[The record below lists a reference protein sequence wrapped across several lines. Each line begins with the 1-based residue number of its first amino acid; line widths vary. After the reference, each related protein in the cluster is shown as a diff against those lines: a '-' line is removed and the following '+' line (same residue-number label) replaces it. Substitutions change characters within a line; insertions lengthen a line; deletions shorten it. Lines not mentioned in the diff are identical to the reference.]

1 MLGDA
6 REDYVVL
13 SSDLSALTDYLDRGE
28 LTENTERS
36 GIEKVLVLSDIGLSA
51 QNSEDDDEYSVTDM
65 LSRLDELK
73 ASYGFDCLNQAV
85 RCFARVILRLS
96 VYDIGKLT
104 LFQVLCLYYMAENE
118 RYGYSR
124 GELSELRA
132 TKSDK
137 IRFELE
143 FGDVLRALHYCMTA
157 RGSEGLVCKT
167 VKVSNSRGAIGAI
180 GDYLGNLNSSD
191 REEVYTQGNST
202 NDQAVLALQG
212 QLDAMS
218 VRVQDAEGANEKLQ
232 QENEALRSSSDEK
245 VNNLTKQLGE
255 QKTEIL
261 DLRRQNGSLNEKV
274 AQLTVQLNTPMGE
287 QSISDYMTI
296 TTQSVSTC
304 SVSHVLYFK
313 ELSYVFGLS
322 SALEVFMD
330 KMTKSNISFRM
341 VIFDD
346 DSYLEGKYGN
356 DISVVTFKDFSRDK
370 MRYVSQPITVIASRI
385 ISPIEDYLQSDV
397 DVLIVYDRL
406 GARADMVTGG
416 IVSRFV
422 VASSAHDVERARAL
436 FGVTNVSEIIC
447 SGYSSATVTCR
458 GLLGLQVN
466 DRLVKAMRADGGAGK
481 KTAARTTQIARSLLY
496 GSQTD
501 SLIDVFARKCGDLT
515 LI

>member
-6 REDYVVL
+6 KEDYVVL

-28 LTENTERS
+28 LTAETERS

-51 QNSEDDDEYSVTDM
+51 QSSADDDEYSVTDM
-65 LSRLDELK
+65 LGRLDEIK
-73 ASYGFDCLNQAV
+73 ETYGFDCLNQAIK
-85 RCFARVILRLS
+85 CFARVILRLS
-96 VYDIGKLT
+96 VADIGKLS
-104 LFQVLCLYYMAENE
+104 LFQVLCIYYMAEND

-143 FGDVLRALHYCMTA
+143 FGDVLRALHYCINA
-157 RGSEGLVCKT
+157 RGSEGLICKT
-167 VKVSNSRGAIGAI
+167 VKVSNSRGAIGTI
-180 GDYLGNLNSSD
+180 GDYLGNLSASD
-191 REEVYTQGNST
+191 RDEVYAQGNAS
-202 NDQAVLALQG
+202 NDQAMLALQS

-218 VRVQDAEGANEKLQ
+218 VKAQDMEGENVRLQ
-232 QENEALRSSSDEK
+232 QENETLRTASDEK
-245 VNNLTKQLGE
+245 IAGLTKQLGE
-255 QKTEIL
+255 QKSEIL
-261 DLRRQNGSLNEKV
+261 ELQRSKGTLNEKV
-274 AQLTVQLNTPMGE
+274 AQLTMQLNTPMGE

-313 ELSYVFGLS
+313 ELSYVFGLCS
-322 SALEVFMD
+322 TLEVFMD
-330 KMTKSNISFRM
+330 KMTKSNISYRM

-356 DISVVTFKDFSRDK
+356 DVPVVSFKDFSRDK
-370 MRYVSQPITVIASRI
+370 MRYVSQPIVVISSRI
-385 ISPIEDYLQSDV
+385 ISPIEDYLQSGV
-397 DVLIVYDRL
+397 DVLLVYDRL
-406 GARADMVTGG
+406 GARADMITGG

-422 VASSAHDVERARAL
+422 VASSSHDVDRARSL
-436 FGVTNVSEIIC
+436 FGVTNLSEIIC

-466 DRLVKAMRADGGAGK
+466 ERLVKAMRADGGAGK
-481 KTAARTTQIARSLLY
+481 RTAARSTQIARSLLY
-496 GSQTD
+496 GSQSD
-501 SLIDVFARKCGDLT
+501 SLVDVLARKCGDLA
-515 LI
+515 LL